1 VKFELIDKIEQLTDE
16 RIVGVKYVTM
26 AEEYL
31 ADHFPSF
38 PVLPGVLMLEAAVQA
53 AGWLLHH
60 RTNFQRSMAVLKEAR
75 NVKYGNFVAPGNF
88 LRMEVEYLK
97 ATDSGAS
104 FKATG
109 HVGKSTAVQM
119 RLEIAY
125 FDLAQKNPALA
136 ETDARLI
143 EEHRRRWELL
153 RVHSPAMKHPAAVA
167 I

>member
-1 VKFELIDKIEQLTDE
+1 VKFNLIDKIEELTDH

-38 PVLPGVLMLEAAVQA
+38 PVLPGVFMLEAAIQA
-53 AGWLLHH
+53 AGWLMHH
-60 RTNFQRSMAVLKEAR
+60 RTNFQRSIAVLKEAR

-97 ATDSGAS
+97 ATDAGAS

-109 HVGKSTAVQM
+109 LVNRTQAVQM
-119 RLEIAY
+119 RFELAY
-125 FDLAQKNPALA
+125 FNLAQKNPALA
-136 ETDARLI
+136 KIDAKLI
-143 EEHRRRWELL
+143 EEHRRRWDLV
-153 RVHSPAMKHPAAVA
+153 RVHSPAIKFRAAVA
-167 I
+167 V